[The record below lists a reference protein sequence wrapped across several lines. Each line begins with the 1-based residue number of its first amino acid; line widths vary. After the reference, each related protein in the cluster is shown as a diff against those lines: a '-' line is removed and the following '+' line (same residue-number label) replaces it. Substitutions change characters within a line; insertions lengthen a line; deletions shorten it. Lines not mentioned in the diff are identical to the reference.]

1 VNNDFAH
8 LTPSAADLLSE
19 PSEKRIRAIKS
30 RRWILYPRAKQALDH
45 LSRLIDHPRGTRMPS
60 VAVYGD
66 SGMGKTMIME
76 RFRDDNPPGFDPG
89 TGRERTPVLAMEMV
103 GKPGERRFYAE
114 LLALLGAPQ
123 SPRADIVQKEQAALR
138 LLKAVGVQ
146 VLVIDEVHNLLA
158 GSHRDQRVVLNTL
171 RFLSNDFKS
180 RSFALAHGRP

>member
-1 VNNDFAH
+1 MWMTTAGARFAASIPANRCLSSKTRIEPHVNNDFAH

-19 PSEKRIRAIKS
+19 SSEKRIRAIKS
-30 RRWILYPRAKQALDH
+30 RRWVLYPRAKQALDH

-123 SPRADIVQKEQAALR
+123 SPRADHRPNGAGGAAAPESCR
-138 LLKAVGVQ
+138 RPGAC
-146 VLVIDEVHNLLA
+146 
-158 GSHRDQRVVLNTL
+158 HRRG
-171 RFLSNDFKS
+171 
-180 RSFALAHGRP
+180 A